1 MAAMMNAMEN
11 SDLDQQQQQI
21 GDLTNLG
28 LFARREDGKSAHRV
42 LVVGDGNFSFARAF
56 LRSNTE
62 KIASSEIA
70 VTATSLDSREEL
82 LQMYPNSGA
91 ILDEL
96 QRGGVRVIHG
106 VNATKLKEYPV
117 LLTDSSAAAS
127 EDDNGTAATTASGA
141 PLLFDRIVFNFPH
154 YAEGGSKRNKIH
166 LHRKL
171 LRDFFQSAQDVL
183 ARQGLIWVTLC
194 AGQGG
199 TALDTKQ
206 RAWGDTWQVVHCAA
220 DNGFILHNV
229 HLCPVE
235 QLADLGYYSVGY
247 KLAERG
253 FWTPDSLSHVFCRE
267 NVGLRAQLPMEWTR
281 GISFWIHEGYT
292 EQKLERILRECFPE
306 PIQLAFDLTDQHVCS
321 KTGRTSVTYTVKVSC
336 DRTAFAK
343 DRVNEWTLR
352 AIQILKDSDFA
363 SSRAE

>member
-1 MAAMMNAMEN
+1 MVADALT
-11 SDLDQQQQQI
+11 SSSQI

-28 LFARREDGKSAHRV
+28 LFARKEDECGRPIAHRV

-56 LRSNTE
+56 LRSNADR
-62 KIASSEIA
+62 IASNAVS
-70 VTATSLDSREEL
+70 VTATSLDTHDEL
-82 LQMYPNSGA
+82 LKMYPNSGE

-96 QRGGVRVIHG
+96 KDGGVRVIHG
-106 VNATKLKEYPV
+106 VNATKLKEYPL
-117 LLTDSSAAAS
+117 LLTESDAACDSAAA
-127 EDDNGTAATTASGA
+127 AAVDASSTAS
-141 PLLFDRIVFNFPH
+141 LLFDRIVFNFPH
-154 YAEGGSKRNKIH
+154 FAEGGSKRNKIH

-183 ARQGLIWVTLC
+183 TRQGLVWVTLC

-206 RAWGDTWQVVHCAA
+206 RAWGDTWQIVHCAA
-220 DNGFILHNV
+220 DNGLIMHNI

-253 FWTPDSLSHVFCRE
+253 FWTPDSLTHVFCRE
-267 NVGLRAQLPMEWTR
+267 NVGLRAQLPIEWSR

-292 EQKLERILRECFPE
+292 EQKLEAILRECFPE
-306 PIQLAFDLTDQHVCS
+306 PIRFSYSLTDQHVCP
-321 KTGRTSVTYTVKVSC
+321 KTHRTSVTYTVKTSC

-343 DRVNEWTLR
+343 HRVNEWTLK